1 MRIFR
6 LSRILARNRKAHCK
20 IHIPIHFR
28 VGSATLIIFI
38 LILGPVSPLV
48 LPRRMLMKKK
58 SVLLFKTLPIHAKA
72 LWAGQ
77 QLNSFPCPLKKGSL
91 WSCLKM
97 DYRKSFS
104 TAR

>member
-6 LSRILARNRKAHCK
+6 LSRILARSRKAHCK

-28 VGSATLIIFI
+28 VGSATLLILI

-48 LPRRMLMKKK
+48 LPRRMLMKK

-77 QLNSFPCPLKKGSL
+77 QLNSSPCPLKKGSL

-97 DYRKSFS
+97 DYLKSFS
-104 TAR
+104 TVR